1 MNFYKPASTD
11 RTKGTDCRACLPCV
25 GLGQDQCWLLDL
37 HVQSAFMFR
46 NPKHLPTNRANVCVL
61 FSGGFALRRNCLQG
75 RAIGVFRG
83 YLPPPKYLQ
92 EGLKGRRLDKL
103 WTLVS
108 GTGLPLQKI
117 TPRMMISM
125 LSTHKKSPDFRKH
138 DLNFAT
144 GGRDQTHKQCGGTG
158 RTPLSHSRWWVNG
171 P

>member
-125 LSTHKKSPDFRKH
+125 LSTHKKVRISGNTTLILRLVAEIKRTNSAGERVALPCRTRD
-138 DLNFAT
+138 
-144 GGRDQTHKQCGGTG
+144 GG
-158 RTPLSHSRWWVNG
+158 
-171 P
+171 